1 MGKTGTKRKK
11 AEKAKVQFKKSKTAP
26 GQHLPKGTNVTKTEF
41 KVGKIVIPKQ
51 CESSRDV
58 AGEPVTKKKLGLR
71 ELLAKVGHFSQAVRM
86 ESLEGVKELVVG
98 KYGGN
103 LVQEN
108 LALLVARLAPLTADR
123 ERKVRRTASEILRAI
138 LSQVPEGKLEPLFPV
153 LMAHVSCSLT
163 HIDPSI
169 QQDGLILIDSLVNTV
184 PAFVALNY
192 ARILPDCVEQISARR
207 KDTDK
212 TKGVTN
218 EVSETVSVL
227 QWRMDVLQRV
237 DKILDALLTH
247 NRPALQHECLHRPD
261 LVFENDLHCH
271 LYHEPAECLLLADL
285 GSKSASDPMLEVVD
299 TILPLI
305 LDSWVEATVDTK
317 KRRLGTLSTE
327 VRTLLGCIAGILN
340 KLVSYAQLGS
350 PDGTVIARLKE
361 KYFSDLNQR
370 LFSHMPY
377 SCGSVCSAENILLSN
392 TFLVLA
398 DHLDPPTVAR
408 ILASLRSAE
417 GDPDQRLQVLRNLLT
432 NHHELDTATRTTA
445 LDLLQEMGSLLPPGS
460 KARFA
465 GIRLLSALAEKE
477 NELSAW
483 LATLPSRLTKVDTEE
498 EELIILETM
507 LKFTKMKNGHLL
519 TALNT
524 KEQSLQVWS
533 EELTGR
539 KRKPF
544 HQLLS
549 YIQHHCKFGAR
560 N

>member
-51 CESSRDV
+51 CDVSRV
-58 AGEPVTKKKLGLR
+58 GAGEPVTKKKLGLR

-123 ERKVRRTASEILRAI
+123 ERKVRRTASEILQAI
-138 LSQVPEGKLEPLFPV
+138 LMQVPGGKLEPLFPV

-163 HIDPSI
+163 HIDPAI

-227 QWRMDVLQRV
+227 KWRMDVLQRV

-247 NRPALQHECLHRPD
+247 NRSAEQQECLPRPD
-261 LVFENDLHCH
+261 VVYQNNLHCP
-271 LYHEPAECLLLADL
+271 LYQEPAERLLLTDL
-285 GSKSASDPMLEVVD
+285 GDKSVSDPMLEVVD

-305 LDSWVEATVDTK
+305 LDSWVEATTVDTK
-317 KRRLGTLSTE
+317 KRRLGNLTTE

-350 PDGTVIARLKE
+350 PDSAVIARLQE
-361 KYFSDLNQR
+361 KYFTDLNHR

-392 TFLVLA
+392 AFLVLA
-398 DHLDPPTVAR
+398 DHLDPPTVGR
-408 ILASLRSAE
+408 ILASLRSPD
-417 GDPDQRLQVLRNLLT
+417 GDSCQRLQVLKNLLT
-432 NHHELDTATRTTA
+432 NPHKLDTTTRKMA

-460 KARFA
+460 KARFTC
-465 GIRLLSALAEKE
+465 IRLLSSLAEKDE
-477 NELSAW
+477 ELSEW
-483 LATLPSRLTKVDTEE
+483 LATLPSRLTRADMEEE
-498 EELIILETM
+498 EELLILETI
-507 LKFTKMKNGHLL
+507 LKFSKMRNEHLL
-519 TALNT
+519 MALNT
-524 KEQSLQVWS
+524 TKETLQVWS

-539 KRKPF
+539 KREPF
-544 HQLLS
+544 HQLFS
-549 YIQHHCKFGAR
+549 YIQHHCR
-560 N
+560 